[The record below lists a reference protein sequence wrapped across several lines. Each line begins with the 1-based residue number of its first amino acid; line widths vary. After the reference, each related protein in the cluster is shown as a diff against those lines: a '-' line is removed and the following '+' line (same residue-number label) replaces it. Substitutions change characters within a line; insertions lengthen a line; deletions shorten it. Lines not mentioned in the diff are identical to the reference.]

1 MSCVN
6 FWSEPVRRVQR
17 RPNSILGFVF
27 PILVVFL
34 FAIFTGLPEMIGFLR
49 PIRPMLV
56 LGAVGLIALAL
67 TGRFLKVVLSPIG
80 KVLLLFTLWFILCI
94 PLAIWRGGS
103 FNIFVEYWFKSFL
116 AYVLTAGLISTVAQE
131 RKIFH
136 TIAYAVGILACLALG
151 FRYMSVDGRLSLP
164 SGRYA
169 NANDLGW
176 TLLIGLIFLGFLYL
190 RGGTLRKATAA
201 VLMVPVLIAIAK
213 TGSRSAVLG
222 AGMLFVFVVFQAS
235 AALRARLIVAAPIL
249 LVVLV
254 LVVPSELRNRY
265 TTLFKARDSQFM
277 TRAEVDAI
285 GSSEARLELLK
296 DSILITIKH
305 PLFGVGAGN
314 FVVAQGDLATARGE
328 PYGLWHVTHNTYTEL
343 SSELGIPGL
352 LIYLA
357 FLFQCW
363 RALTSIVRKKHV
375 SKDVRVMAQTLRAA
389 FLVLVT
395 VAFFDSYGYDA
406 NIPILAGLV
415 TALSFVAQAQR
426 ASKNAPRKS
435 AESSLPLPE
444 ADFEPAWSGP
454 PY

>member
-1 MSCVN
+1 MV
-6 FWSEPVRRVQR
+6 
-17 RPNSILGFVF
+17 
-27 PILVVFL
+27 
-34 FAIFTGLPEMIGFLR
+34 GFLR
-49 PIRPMLV
+49 PIRPLLV
-56 LGAVGLIALAL
+56 LGSVGLIALAL
-67 TGRFLKVVLSPIG
+67 TGRFIKVAMSPIG
-80 KVLLLFTLWFILCI
+80 KILLLFTLWFILCI

-103 FNIFVEYWFKSFL
+103 FNMFAEYWLKSFL

-136 TIAYAVGILACLALG
+136 TIAYAVATLACLALG
-151 FRYMSVDGRLSLP
+151 FHYILHYISVDGRLSLP
-164 SGRYA
+164 GSRYA
-169 NANDLGW
+169 NANEMGW
-176 TLLIGLIFLGFLYL
+176 TLLIGLVFQGFLYL
-190 RGGTLRKATAA
+190 RGGTARKATAV
-201 VLMVPVLIAIAK
+201 VLMIPVFIAIAK
-213 TGSRSAVLG
+213 TGSRGAVLG
-222 AGMLFVFVVFQAS
+222 AGMLFLFVFFQAS
-235 AALRARLIVAAPIL
+235 AGVRARLIVAVPIL

-265 TTLFKARDSQFM
+265 TTLFKAEASM
-277 TRAEVDAI
+277 TAAQVDAFN
-285 GSSEARLELLK
+285 SSEARLELLK
-296 DSILITIKH
+296 DSILVTIKH
-305 PLFGVGAGN
+305 PLFGVGPGN
-314 FVVAQGDLATARGE
+314 FMVAQSDLATARGE
-328 PYGLWHVTHNTYTEL
+328 PYGLWRVTHNTYTEL

-363 RALTSIVRKKHV
+363 RTLTTIVRRKHV

-389 FLVLVT
+389 FLVVVT

-415 TALSFVAQAQR
+415 TALSFIAQAQR
-426 ASKNAPRKS
+426 ASKNAPGKS